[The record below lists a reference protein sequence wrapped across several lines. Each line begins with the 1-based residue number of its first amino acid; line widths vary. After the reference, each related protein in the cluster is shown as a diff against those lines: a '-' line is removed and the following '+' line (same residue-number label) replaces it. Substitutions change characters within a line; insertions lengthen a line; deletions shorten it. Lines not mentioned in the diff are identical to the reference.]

1 MTVVWSNR
9 ALRSLADI
17 HHHISTDSK
26 EAANQTIDR
35 ILKRG
40 DQLASFPHS
49 GRLVA
54 RYNRP
59 GVRELIEAPYRI
71 MYRVRR
77 EEVEVLDV
85 FHSAQLPAWER

>member
-1 MTVVWSNR
+1 MTVLWSNR

-17 HHHISTDSK
+17 HHPISTDSK
-26 EAANQTIDR
+26 EAANRTT
-35 ILKRG
+35 LKRG

-59 GVRELIEAPYRI
+59 GVREPIEAPYRI